1 MDVFNKIGALEQD
14 VFKTMEVFDK
24 NTGMRAV
31 ISPWKTGKD
40 GHPIN
45 FLDPTYSVVLTEL
58 TFFDQKWA

>member
-1 MDVFNKIGALEQD
+1 MFLRQWK
-14 VFKTMEVFDK
+14 FFDK

-31 ISPWKTGKD
+31 ISPWKIGKD